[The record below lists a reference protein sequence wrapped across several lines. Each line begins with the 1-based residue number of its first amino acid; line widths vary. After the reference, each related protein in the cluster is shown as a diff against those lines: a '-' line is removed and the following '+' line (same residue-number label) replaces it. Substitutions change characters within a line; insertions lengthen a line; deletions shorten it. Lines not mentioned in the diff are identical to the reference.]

1 MPPHSPNVSGAEPAT
16 EGMAQVEPSSLYPQL
31 KVCRKC
37 SVQTETSGDFC
48 PNCGTSFPARSRK
61 IRFSKRTIVI
71 LSIVLLLISGGSAIA
86 LSVQHASQVAAE
98 QERAAVVA
106 AEKKEREAEEEKQ
119 EAEAKAVADREKAAQ
134 EAAEAADNMERAVRL
149 LTVTSLEESVLK
161 DAKER
166 VDEGVLTGPVL
177 RASCTPL
184 GGGSTDD
191 LTAITGTFK
200 CIAVNEEHDDGT
212 ASGYRFS
219 ATVNWDEGSYSW
231 NLGD

>member
-1 MPPHSPNVSGAEPAT
+1 MSMPPYSSNVSGAEPAT
-16 EGMAQVEPSSLYPQL
+16 EGIAQIEPGSPYPQL

-37 SVQTETSGDFC
+37 SVQTETTGDFC
-48 PNCGTSFPARSRK
+48 PNCGASFQAGSRK

-71 LSIVLLLISGGSAIA
+71 LVIILLVIGGGSAIA
-86 LSVQHASQVAAE
+86 LSVQYASQVAAE

-106 AEKKEREAEEEKQ
+106 AEKKEREAEAQ
-119 EAEAKAVADREKAAQ
+119 AVANREKA
-134 EAAEAADNMERAVRL
+134 EKKAAEAADAKERAVRL
-149 LTVTSLEESVLK
+149 LIVTSLEESVLK

-166 VDEGVLTGPVL
+166 VDEGVLTGPIL

-219 ATVNWDEGSYSW
+219 ATVNWDEESYSW